1 MPDIGDR
8 DRFGNPL
15 VDPAT
20 GQPLASPP
28 AAFTTAGAATDPTTV
43 TLTIE
48 RPDGTLLVYGWPASG
63 ANGTLTRESA
73 GRFYIDV
80 TYDLA
85 GNWEYRL
92 EGTGAVVAAEE
103 GRVKVSRSR
112 VLP

>member
-8 DRFGNPL
+8 DRFGNAA

-28 AAFTTAGAATDPTTV
+28 DAFTTAGVATDPTAV

-48 RPDGTLLVYGWPASG
+48 KPDGTLLVYGWPSAG

-73 GRFYIDV
+73 GRFYADV
-80 TYDLA
+80 TYDQP
-85 GNWEYRL
+85 GNWDYRL
-92 EGTGAVVAAEE
+92 AGTGAVVAAAE

-112 VLP
+112 LP